1 MSSEPPPPQPQP
13 QEAAGREASSSLSP
27 AKESAAGGG
36 GGGGSGAPETNTL
49 WVGNLPAQAAEDDVM
64 AAFSPHGALD
74 CVMARAGP
82 RSYSFVLFRSVP
94 EARGALDALQ
104 GSKVKGSVVR
114 LEFARPVR
122 CLLFLHLAWI
132 YCLLRFP
139 PMR

>member
-1 MSSEPPPPQPQP
+1 M
-13 QEAAGREASSSLSP
+13 AS
-27 AKESAAGGG
+27 
-36 GGGGSGAPETNTL
+36 
-49 WVGNLPAQAAEDDVM
+49 
-64 AAFSPHGALD
+64 FSPHGALD

-82 RSYSFVLFRSVP
+82 RSYAFVLFRSVP
-94 EARGALDALQ
+94 EARAALDALQ